1 VRQMEEIVE
10 RKTLLGATFVG
21 QQQSSV
27 SQGANSSGGNR
38 GNTDPHDVVMKASL
52 LQREEDGGD
61 ENEDGEDNNDLNFAD
76 FIQRADLQDSN
87 TKGQKLDDE
96 EHNGGSTNLANIN
109 NGRWTDEEH
118 ERFCQALK
126 MYGKDWNQI

>member
-52 LQREEDGGD
+52 LQREGEEEGD
-61 ENEDGEDNNDLNFAD
+61 EDGEDNNDLNFAD

-87 TKGQKLDDE
+87 
-96 EHNGGSTNLANIN
+96 
-109 NGRWTDEEH
+109 
-118 ERFCQALK
+118 
-126 MYGKDWNQI
+126 